1 MNWFYL
7 DSFIVLK
14 KNKISLAVL
23 LLALSIISLIV
34 VQSYQLYHT
43 YDRKSKEF
51 NDNIQSFQDKISFRH
66 EKAEDYR
73 RYIDI
78 VNDDFSV
85 QYKEILKAEFENLI
99 PTQNITIS
107 DTLIVTNG
115 VKEKYLVIQGRA
127 FDSISGL
134 SAEQRVLAK
143 DYREIRDVFQD
154 GAKVIPG
161 SVDSSRISIELN
173 QKVLH

>member
-1 MNWFYL
+1 M
-7 DSFIVLK
+7 LK

-23 LLALSIISLIV
+23 LLAISIISLIV

-43 YDRKSKEF
+43 YDRKSKEL

-73 RYIDI
+73 RYMDI

-85 QYKEILKAEFENLI
+85 QYKEILKSEFESLV

-107 DTLIVTNG
+107 DTVILNNG
-115 VKEKYLVIQGRA
+115 VQEEYLVIQGRA

-143 DYREIRDVFQD
+143 DYREIRDVFQG
-154 GAKVIPG
+154 GANIIPG
-161 SVDSSRISIELN
+161 AVDSSRLSIELN
-173 QKVLH
+173 QKVIQQIFKKSS